1 MVDLDCKT
9 KMISPQ
15 MQSRS
20 PRLSNKLNISIPTPQ
35 VRVAELTAASD
46 SACSSYEN
54 YLRLQE
60 LKKLWSSKEFPEWKD
75 ELVLKPAVMGLEI
88 TFRFI
93 STVLSD
99 HRPYANRR
107 EWKRRLLA
115 LTTSEIE
122 IIALLCEDDVE
133 TRGAIPIV
141 DLTSSDGVLARENS
155 SAEVWKMS
163 DETTVVSRVSEASLL
178 PRLAAWHKSE
188 EVAKKILYSIE
199 CEMQGIPYTL
209 GLGEPNLAGKP
220 SFNYDAVCKPN
231 ELHALKKCPSDNADM
246 DLENQTLYATH
257 QILESWICVSKQILE
272 RILSRIESRSF
283 ENASS
288 DCWILE
294 KVWKLLKEIEDLH
307 LLMDP
312 DDFLRLKN
320 RLSIKATSE
329 SDFFCFRSRE
339 LVEITKLSKDLKHEV
354 PTILDVEV
362 DPKGGPRIQE
372 AAMKL
377 YRKKAEFA
385 KIHLLQAMQ
394 AVEMAVKSFYF
405 SYKQLVTIVMGSLEA
420 MGNRAFVNVDSGDL
434 LGQIY
439 LEPTY
444 FPSLDAAKTFLDS
457 WGHERGRYSS

>member
-1 MVDLDCKT
+1 ME
-9 KMISPQ
+9 
-15 MQSRS
+15 SRS
-20 PRLSNKLNISIPTPQ
+20 PRLSNNLNISIPMPQ
-35 VRVAELTAASD
+35 AELTAASD
-46 SACSSYEN
+46 SACSSYES

-60 LKKLWSSKEFPEWKD
+60 LKKLWSSKEFPGWKD
-75 ELVLKPAVMGLEI
+75 ELILKPAFIGLEI

-99 HRPYANRR
+99 PRPYANMW
-107 EWKRRLLA
+107 EWKRRLQA

-122 IIALLCEDDVE
+122 IIALLCEDDVK
-133 TRGAIPIV
+133 TRAAIPIV
-141 DLTSSDGVLARENS
+141 DVTSSDGVLARETS
-155 SAEVWKMS
+155 SAEVRKMS

-178 PRLAAWHKSE
+178 PRLATWHKSE
-188 EVAKKILYSIE
+188 ELAKKILYSIE
-199 CEMQGIPYTL
+199 REMHGIPYTL

-220 SFNYDAVCKPN
+220 TFDYDAVCKPT
-231 ELHALKKCPSDNADM
+231 ELHAFKKCPSDNADL
-246 DLENQTLYATH
+246 DIENQTLYATH
-257 QILESWICVSKQILE
+257 QILESWICVSKFILE
-272 RILSRIESRSF
+272 RIRSRIDSRSF

-329 SDFFCFRSRE
+329 SDSFCFRSRE
-339 LVEITKLSKDLKHEV
+339 LVEITKLSKDLKHKV

-362 DPKGGPRIQE
+362 DPKGGPRIQG

-377 YRKKAEFA
+377 YRKKAEFE

-420 MGNRAFVNVDSGDL
+420 MGNRTFVNVDSGDL

-457 WGHERGRYSS
+457 WGHERGR